1 VGDECLLRVN
11 VTYPRNFLEVRVKH
25 SRRSANPPLNDQPG
39 RGGGVLAQ
47 GDARHRPPFP
57 LAIFS
62 SGFLVES
69 RQYQSYADRL
79 ASWGYVVLTYDKVEN
94 VTSNRN
100 DVVTACFIKDLID
113 WAASSAALGPIT
125 DTSRVLLCGH
135 SRGGKVRA
143 SHRLSF
149 VLQPATVSHQRGG
162 GMILLDVSPAP
173 ARRAV
178 CVEVSRRPPLGDRAP
193 PLGKRVMCASYSEGI
208 LRCGGGVRGGCTGE
222 RAGGRAGPSRGF
234 LVSGGPR
241 G

>member
-1 VGDECLLRVN
+1 MRRIDSRTKRWLRN
-11 VTYPRNFLEVRVKH
+11 V
-25 SRRSANPPLNDQPG
+25 
-39 RGGGVLAQ
+39 GGVEEFWAQ

-143 SHRLSF
+143 SHRLC
-149 VLQPATVSHQRGG
+149 L
-162 GMILLDVSPAP
+162 
-173 ARRAV
+173 RR
-178 CVEVSRRPPLGDRAP
+178 
-193 PLGKRVMCASYSEGI
+193 
-208 LRCGGGVRGGCTGE
+208 
-222 RAGGRAGPSRGF
+222 
-234 LVSGGPR
+234 
-241 G
+241 